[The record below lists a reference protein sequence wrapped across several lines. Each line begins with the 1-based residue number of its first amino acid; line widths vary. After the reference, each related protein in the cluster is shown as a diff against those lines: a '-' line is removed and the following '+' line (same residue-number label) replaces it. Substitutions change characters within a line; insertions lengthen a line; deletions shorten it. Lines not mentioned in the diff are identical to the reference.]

1 MYTLC
6 TSKCASNHNAAHFFN
21 MSTSKCAPS
30 MWCFY
35 HADLDICFVP
45 QRRAMFH
52 LWYRYLRSH
61 KSLGQIVSRSSYLF
75 EHLHLLSSDFLL
87 LRSYPPLIFSLL
99 TSFMSLLF
107 HLSML
112 SEVRLLTF
120 IFLPLPFCRC
130 SWSSSFYRFI
140 VLPFYRFTAA
150 LAPSCLLPFY
160 GFTVLPVPLLHRAFY
175 GFTVLP
181 FYQCPCSTWPWST
194 LLFRYSTTPSLFYTE
209 QPCFAGYKISFSL
222 PFRLSVSSQLSCF
235 GTDFLFCCSSSVSF
249 LLSFLGDRS
258 LFFVTTFSFSVQY
271 YVSVLVC
278 LSMPL
283 LYLARCERF
292 QRSVKW
298 SR

>member
-1 MYTLC
+1 
-6 TSKCASNHNAAHFFN
+6 
-21 MSTSKCAPS
+21 
-30 MWCFY
+30 
-35 HADLDICFVP
+35 
-45 QRRAMFH
+45 MFH

-99 TSFMSLLF
+99 TSFMSLLV

-130 SWSSSFYRFI
+130 SWSSSFYRFT

-150 LAPSCLLPFY
+150 LAPSGHGVLFCFGTAPLPAFSIQNNPALLVIKFP
-160 GFTVLPVPLLHRAFY
+160 
-175 GFTVLP
+175 
-181 FYQCPCSTWPWST
+181 
-194 LLFRYSTTPSLFYTE
+194 FRYRYS
-209 QPCFAGYKISFSL
+209 
-222 PFRLSVSSQLSCF
+222 LSVSSQLSCF

>member
-6 TSKCASNHNAAHFFN
+6 TSKFASNHNAAHFFN

-61 KSLGQIVSRSSYLF
+61 KSLGQIASRSSYLF

-130 SWSSSFYRFI
+130 SWSSSFYRFT
-140 VLPFYRFTAA
+140 VLPFYRCACSILPFTILRFYRFTGAFA
-150 LAPSCLLPFY
+150 SPCLLRFY
-160 GFTVLPVPLLHRAFY
+160 RFTVLPVPLLHLAMEY
-175 GFTVLP
+175 
-181 FYQCPCSTWPWST
+181 
-194 LLFRYSTTPSLFYTE
+194 
-209 QPCFAGYKISFSL
+209 
-222 PFRLSVSSQLSCF
+222 
-235 GTDFLFCCSSSVSF
+235 SSVSVQHHSQPF
-249 LLSFLGDRS
+249 LYR
-258 LFFVTTFSFSVQY
+258 TT
-271 YVSVLVC
+271 
-278 LSMPL
+278 L
-283 LYLARCERF
+283 LCRL
-292 QRSVKW
+292 
-298 SR
+298 

>member
-1 MYTLC
+1 
-6 TSKCASNHNAAHFFN
+6 
-21 MSTSKCAPS
+21 
-30 MWCFY
+30 
-35 HADLDICFVP
+35 
-45 QRRAMFH
+45 MFH

-61 KSLGQIVSRSSYLF
+61 KSLGQIASRSSYLF

-130 SWSSSFYRFI
+130 SWSSSFYRFT

-209 QPCFAGYKISFSL
+209 QPCFAGYKMSFSL
-222 PFRLSVSSQLSCF
+222 PLQLVCFVTTVLFRYRL
-235 GTDFLFCCSSSVSF
+235 SF
-249 LLSFLGDRS
+249 LLQLVCFISTLFPWWQVP
-258 LFFVTTFSFSVQY
+258 FFVTTFSFSVQY